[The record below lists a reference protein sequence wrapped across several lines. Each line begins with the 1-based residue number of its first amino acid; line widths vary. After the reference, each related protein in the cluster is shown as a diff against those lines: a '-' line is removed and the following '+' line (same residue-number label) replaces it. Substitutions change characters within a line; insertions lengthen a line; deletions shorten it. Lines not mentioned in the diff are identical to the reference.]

1 MPVEALEANY
11 EFVRVV
17 HYGLIPDS
25 AGAGRQRG
33 GSGIRR
39 EYEILTDGVI
49 LHTTGD
55 GHMNPPWGLAGG
67 SDGTLS
73 AKTLVRDGKTI
84 ALRALSSIDT
94 QKGDRLIVETSGGG
108 GFGNPRE
115 RTEEAI
121 RNDLADGTIT
131 PLTARDI
138 YGLSVEH

>member
-1 MPVEALEANY
+1 
-11 EFVRVV
+11 
-17 HYGLIPDS
+17 
-25 AGAGRQRG
+25 
-33 GSGIRR
+33 
-39 EYEILTDGVI
+39 
-49 LHTTGD
+49 
-55 GHMNPPWGLAGG
+55 MNPPWGLAGG